1 MSDYAIEISNLQKR
15 FGKKQVLN
23 GVDLRVPRGSIYG
36 LLGRNGEG
44 KTTTIKAM
52 LGLLKFDG
60 GQCSVLGLDSA
71 RDGVEIRSWV
81 GYMAENQVM
90 YDWMKIR
97 EICEWVSAFYP
108 TWDPAL
114 SAELLARFDL
124 DNNAKVG
131 ALSKGQSSKLALML
145 ALAHR
150 PQVMILDDPTLGLD
164 PVARKDFLREIIGQL
179 QDRQITVLFSSHLLY
194 EIDPICDHV
203 AILDGGRIVRAG
215 PTEALRSE
223 VKRFVVKLPRDQ
235 ETVGVPGLLDAQV
248 ENHSAALVTEDWE
261 SAKEMLTATC
271 EPPVEME
278 DLNLDEIFEAYVIGR
293 REAGPFSRDESKSTN
308 AVGASGGRDVS

>member
-1 MSDYAIEISNLQKR
+1 MSEYAIEVSNLHKR
-15 FGKKQVLN
+15 FGRKEVLK
-23 GVDLRVPRGSIYG
+23 GLDLCVPKGSIYG

-44 KTTTIKAM
+44 KTTAIKAM

-60 GQCSVLGLDSA
+60 GQCRVLGMDSA
-71 RDGVEIRSWV
+71 RDGVEIRAWV

-90 YDWMKIR
+90 YDWMTIR
-97 EICEWVSAFYP
+97 ETCEWVAAFYP

-114 SAELLARFDL
+114 SRELLGRFEL
-124 DNNAKVG
+124 DDSAKVG
-131 ALSKGQSSKLALML
+131 SLSKGQTSKLALML

-150 PQVMILDDPTLGLD
+150 PQVVILDDPTLGLD

-179 QDRQITVLFSSHLLY
+179 QDRKITVLFSSHLLY

-215 PTEALRSE
+215 PTESLRRE
-223 VKRFVVKLPRDQ
+223 VKRFVVTIPREHDA
-235 ETVGVPGLLDAQV
+235 VSVPGLLDAEV

-261 SAKEMLTATC
+261 SAKEVLTAAC
-271 EPPVEME
+271 ASPVEME

-293 REAGPFSRDESKSTN
+293 RAAGPFLRDESTL
-308 AVGASGGRDVS
+308 ATAGGPAGGGDAS